1 MHLEVW
7 RLSPGSSSRALEEGV
22 VIQVFKISEKR
33 PGWPQQ
39 ALTACFA
46 MTNQH
51 LVSFVNR
58 LALNIFQNGITS
70 QVRV

>member
-1 MHLEVW
+1 MHLEIW
-7 RLSPGSSSRALEEGV
+7 RFSPGSSSRALEEGV

-39 ALTACFA
+39 ARAAAFA

-51 LVSFVNR
+51 LVSFVSCY
-58 LALNIFQNGITS
+58 ALNIFQSGISSLTL
-70 QVRV
+70 